1 MSSSKDVVGLVLG
14 VPGIGFAISVEQ
26 TKEKVSEALNV
37 GLRET
42 LKAEGEV
49 AMADGDGVGV
59 TVEGTTGLNH

>member
-14 VPGIGFAISVEQ
+14 VPGEGFAISVEQ
-26 TKEKVSEALNV
+26 TKEKVGEALNV

-49 AMADGDGVGV
+49 AMTDRDGVGI